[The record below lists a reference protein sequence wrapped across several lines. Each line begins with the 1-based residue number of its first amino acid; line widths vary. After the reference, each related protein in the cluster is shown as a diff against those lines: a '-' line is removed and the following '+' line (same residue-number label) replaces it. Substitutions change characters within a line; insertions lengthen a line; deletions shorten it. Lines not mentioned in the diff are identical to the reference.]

1 MASKKNVRKR
11 SSTEST
17 LIPESSR
24 ESPSSHGNGEGSVFD
39 SERRDS
45 ATQSIMNLTM
55 AIGGGV
61 GGLAKEGTYVRTIFA
76 VNLF

>member
-24 ESPSSHGNGEGSVFD
+24 ESPSSHGKGEGSVFD
-39 SERRDS
+39 NERRDS